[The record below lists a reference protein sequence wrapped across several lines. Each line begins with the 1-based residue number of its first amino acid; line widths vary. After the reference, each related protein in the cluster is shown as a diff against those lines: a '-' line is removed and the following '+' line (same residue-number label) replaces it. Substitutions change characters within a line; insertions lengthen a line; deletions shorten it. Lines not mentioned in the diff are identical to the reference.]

1 MKTTDVFAII
11 NSNLES
17 KLAAEIINAA
27 GFIVTLCPA
36 GCSYNGYC
44 CYKQEDWV
52 QNEPNEIVFSLFCEK
67 GREFCFSRKR
77 VTGNDICH
85 IRKYCV

>member
-1 MKTTDVFAII
+1 MRTTDVLKII
-11 NSNLES
+11 SSNLEP

-44 CYKQEDWV
+44 CYKHDDWV
-52 QNEPNEIVFSLFCEK
+52 QDEPNEAVFSLFCEK

-77 VTGNDICH
+77 VTGDDIRN
-85 IRKYCV
+85 IRKYCL